1 MRLEIRWMWKK
12 FRTILLSIILNK
24 RPLIMI
30 GLQYTVYGE
39 ILKQHCELR
48 SNNDRIKFI
57 KSFELAH
64 DKTSNIWSVLPA
76 KIQINMGIHPI

>member
-39 ILKQHCELR
+39 ILKQHCELL
-48 SNNDRIKFI
+48 SNNDRI
-57 KSFELAH
+57 
-64 DKTSNIWSVLPA
+64 N
-76 KIQINMGIHPI
+76 